1 MGPILTTKVSVMFMY
16 VVLLLYKQSKT
27 NGKMGCWDVA
37 QCIIFCLLQVPDM
50 TCPYLLSPFSFSIEV
65 YIEEP
70 PLDWPHE
77 VNGVCANSQLAYSM
91 PGSASQ
97 HVATEHVAKGG

>member
-1 MGPILTTKVSVMFMY
+1 MRPILTTKVSVMFIY

-50 TCPYLLSPFSFSIEV
+50 TCPYLLSPFSIEV

-77 VNGVCANSQLAYSM
+77 VNGVFAISIYSM

-97 HVATEHVAKGG
+97 HVAKDACS